1 LENRPAKNGRLRR
14 LQDLFL
20 SKEKRDG
27 VFLERIQSE
36 DLCKIRSGSGD
47 KKTSDVDAENKL
59 EEVYGKK
66 YRIRLDHQIL
76 TDHGVFYPHALY
88 NNLTLELNLAPA
100 SQVVQSSNTSQ
111 LTYTLKNIELEYETI
126 HSVTLA
132 KEAES
137 VYNLGKEFATMFF
150 FTK

>member
-1 LENRPAKNGRLRR
+1 M
-14 LQDLFL
+14 
-20 SKEKRDG
+20 
-27 VFLERIQSE
+27 FLERIQSE